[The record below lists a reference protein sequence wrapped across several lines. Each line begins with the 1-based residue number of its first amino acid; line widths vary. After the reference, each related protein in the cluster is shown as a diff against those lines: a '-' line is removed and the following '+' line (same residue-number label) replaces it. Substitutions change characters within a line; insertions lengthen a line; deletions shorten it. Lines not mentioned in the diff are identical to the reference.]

1 MSETNEKVVQGSK
14 PADYVLDSVDKIG
27 EYLKPENWK
36 IADGT
41 LVTID
46 KKKKLKMQF
55 PTSKTM
61 FGYDNGSEKKLA
73 NGKILKKRRHSLDY
87 VLDDSTP
94 HLITVKNIMDDA
106 VKKGILG
113 LIAHFGHECFGVNT
127 KVDLS
132 DPDIAKDYLGKST
145 PVSHD
150 DKYDNSTMRFYP
162 VVNSSGQIFTQFFM
176 SEGGDKIDPTRMCIP
191 GTTFIPIAGIERFT
205 IYEKMLHINWTLSEC
220 AIVHVP
226 DPSEV
231 EAQEKS
237 SAPYTRINLNA
248 DTAHLGN
255 DTKKNL
261 GVCVWTS
268 DGEEVIEDDNN
279 KKVDSKEP
287 IDEMRKS
294 KRGRVVA

>member
-1 MSETNEKVVQGSK
+1 
-14 PADYVLDSVDKIG
+14 
-27 EYLKPENWK
+27 
-36 IADGT
+36 
-41 LVTID
+41 
-46 KKKKLKMQF
+46 
-55 PTSKTM
+55 
-61 FGYDNGSEKKLA
+61 
-73 NGKILKKRRHSLDY
+73 
-87 VLDDSTP
+87 
-94 HLITVKNIMDDA
+94 
-106 VKKGILG
+106 
-113 LIAHFGHECFGVNT
+113 
-127 KVDLS
+127 
-132 DPDIAKDYLGKST
+132 
-145 PVSHD
+145 
-150 DKYDNSTMRFYP
+150 
-162 VVNSSGQIFTQFFM
+162 M